1 MHRSKRKYRSVS
13 LHRYTYGLLQRVGD
27 HMTGGK
33 ILEMKPKSIPEI
45 ITILAETYQINNI
58 ILPKEWE
65 KEWRNEV

>member
-1 MHRSKRKYRSVS
+1 
-13 LHRYTYGLLQRVGD
+13 
-27 HMTGGK
+27 MTGGK

-58 ILPKEWE
+58 VLPREWE

>member
-13 LHRYTYGLLQRVGD
+13 LHRYTYGLLQRVGE

-45 ITILAETYQINNI
+45 ITILAETYHK
-58 ILPKEWE
+58 LTT
-65 KEWRNEV
+65 